1 MEARVLRTFWGRAA
15 TGLLMAALAAC
26 LTAGAGEE
34 RVSQAEVVRK
44 LNALSEQLFNA
55 ALARPENAERNV
67 TLLPLGMALDL
78 LALESA
84 ASGEAQREIQSLLTL
99 APGEREFAVSV
110 LRGVAA
116 RKEFAASRAVWW
128 LDRGVAW
135 NEETLARL
143 RSGFGAV
150 CEKVDFSGD
159 PERARMAVNAWARQ
173 SGLTAPA
180 AGGAAGDGLVPGD
193 GVRTATKL
201 LLVNGAACPKLP
213 LSVFPAD
220 KAGLAPFAAAT
231 GPVRAET
238 LVAEAAEGQL
248 FEGETFRAAE
258 IAVGG
263 GLALALYVPKLE
275 GAEALSVCEKAWG
288 AVRFGGWKQTLAV
301 RVPRLD
307 LATVA
312 AWRPTLERV
321 GLETVF
327 AAPGALDAL
336 APETPLENLYQA
348 DFLTLDARG
357 LNQPA
362 PVPPVPAPALKPLPA
377 APAGAFVADR
387 PFIAVARDQASGLV
401 VAMARVVTV
410 PDRDPTPP
418 ARHAE
423 NSVARGYGPWAFG
436 ATAEVLMGTAPENG
450 PYQRN
455 AEGRLQ
461 TRKAPWAGKDDRR
474 AEFEFDAAGRLNSI
488 RLWVAENVDAE
499 AAAKALAVAEK
510 YLQKLTGS
518 DYALTSR
525 ILARLAAKPE
535 SVPAIASD
543 EIPQVMLGM
552 RARLTAIR
560 HPQLGWQVY
569 LAFTAF

>member
-15 TGLLMAALAAC
+15 AGLLMAALAAC
-26 LTAGAGEE
+26 LTAAAGEE
-34 RVSQAEVVRK
+34 KVSQAEVVRK
-44 LNALSEQLFNA
+44 LNALSEQLFAA

-67 TLLPLGMALDL
+67 VLLPLGMALDL

-99 APGEREFAVSV
+99 APGEREFAASV

-116 RKEFAASRAVWW
+116 RKEFAASRSVWW
-128 LDRGVAW
+128 LDRGGAW

-159 PERARMAVNAWARQ
+159 PERARMAINAWARQ
-173 SGLTAPA
+173 SGLTASQN
-180 AGGAAGDGLVPGD
+180 GAAGDGLVPGD

-201 LLVNGAACPKLP
+201 LLVKGAACPKLP
-213 LSVFPAD
+213 LDLFPAGN
-220 KAGLAPFAAAT
+220 AGLAPFAAAS
-231 GPVRAET
+231 GAVRAET
-238 LVAEAAEGQL
+238 LAAEAAEGQL
-248 FEGETFRAAE
+248 FEGETLRAAE
-258 IAVGG
+258 FSLGG

-275 GAEALSVCEKAWG
+275 GAEALSVCEKTWG

-348 DFLTLDARG
+348 DFLTLDSRG

-362 PVPPVPAPALKPLPA
+362 PVPAPPASALKPLPA
-377 APAGAFVADR
+377 APAGAFVVDR
-387 PFIAVARDQASGLV
+387 PFVAVVRDQASGLV
-401 VAMARVVTV
+401 VAMARVLAV
-410 PDRDPTPP
+410 PDRDPAPP

-423 NSVARGYGPWAFG
+423 TSAARGYGPWAFG
-436 ATAEVLMGTAPENG
+436 ATAEVLMRTAPERG
-450 PYQRN
+450 PYARN
-455 AEGRLQ
+455 AEGRLES
-461 TRKAPWAGKDDRR
+461 RKAPWAGANDRR
-474 AEFEFDAAGRLNSI
+474 AEFEFDGEGRLNSI

-499 AAAKALAVAEK
+499 AAAKALTAAEK
-510 YLQKLTGS
+510 YLQKLFGS
-518 DYALTSR
+518 DYALASR

-569 LAFTAF
+569 IAFTAF